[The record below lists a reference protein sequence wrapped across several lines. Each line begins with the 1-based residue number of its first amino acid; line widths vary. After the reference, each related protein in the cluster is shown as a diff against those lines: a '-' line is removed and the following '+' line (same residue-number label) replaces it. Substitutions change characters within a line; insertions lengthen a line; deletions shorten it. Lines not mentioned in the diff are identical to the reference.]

1 MYGQIAGW
9 AEPHPTMSEVR
20 PHHVLESHPAHATAT
35 TPLCSW
41 REQHPPAPPNLNVG
55 RARNVPT
62 PRVSFGRFLRR
73 CWRSGSNADISTLKL
88 GGAGGRRY
96 TQRVAGRL
104 FLKHRNPLEAGRPGE
119 RTTPVA
125 PRGPADKL
133 LASLNCRFDL
143 GSFLFWRRCDAALP
157 ATAAATAV
165 ATAGGQGYGATH
177 EGAGAR
183 AAGSVGFGRRL
194 DRRAQ
199 ISGRPRGRRRPPGGR
214 TGSAE
219 ESSKR
224 KRAGAP
230 HHTRRE
236 AQNAQPTAPTAHI

>member
-1 MYGQIAGW
+1 MG
-9 AEPHPTMSEVR
+9 V
-20 PHHVLESHPAHATAT
+20 
-35 TPLCSW
+35 
-41 REQHPPAPPNLNVG
+41 
-55 RARNVPT
+55 
-62 PRVSFGRFLRR
+62 FLRR

-177 EGAGAR
+177 EGASAR

-224 KRAGAP
+224 KRA
-230 HHTRRE
+230 RRTPPR
-236 AQNAQPTAPTAHI
+236 AKRSPQRTAHRTHRTHLRSGAAGGGNADPFLILHKIRLCLARAHECRLFGGSNSVIFLFRTK